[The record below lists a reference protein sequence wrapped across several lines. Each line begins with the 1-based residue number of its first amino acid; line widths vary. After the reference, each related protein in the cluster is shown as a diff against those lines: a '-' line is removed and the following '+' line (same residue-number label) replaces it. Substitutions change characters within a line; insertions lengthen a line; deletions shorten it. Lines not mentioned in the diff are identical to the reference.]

1 MSSPTRYLSLLC
13 LATMH
18 VPLAPA
24 PAQQPTEG
32 ALVASH
38 RRAAAIVQAGVEAHG
53 GLAAVRGLQSIA
65 YSWEGVTY
73 ERLSGRDAARAFDPE
88 PPTQPVRVSAAADLR
103 RGRWMTELDMTA
115 PGGIRAANRTAVDG
129 RVVVNYDALGYAGG
143 RSYVRDTV
151 AAGAPAPTPWTDNLM
166 PILLL
171 RHAIA
176 REASLRYL
184 GAETVDGR
192 EEHLVTHATPSGG
205 VATLRFDGA
214 TRLLVGVEGLAV
226 DPLLGDATP
235 TWRFSD
241 FQREGALVVPRAFVH
256 HNARDIQVR
265 ARLASLTVD
274 RPLADSLLAPPA
286 GFVPRRAVGEPSL
299 VELGGGAYVVERA
312 DQARFIFVD
321 TDEGLVAFDAPGS
334 AGMAAQALS
343 LVERALP
350 GRALRYVVL
359 THHHG
364 ELLGGLS
371 TYLARG
377 ATLLVPRGT
386 EPYFR
391 RLLAVP
397 RTFGAWTSESAA
409 PTPTPTIE
417 AVADR
422 RRIGRVERMVEVID
436 VGGSAHASA
445 MLMGWVP
452 APRLLLQGDLLRVY
466 EHGGAVPAQPAS
478 ELEAIVRRLSLPV
491 AQVVG
496 ARGRRGSLA
505 ELVRPDGAPL
515 SATGV
520 RPADPR

>member
-1 MSSPTRYLSLLC
+1 MSSPTRYASLLC
-13 LATMH
+13 LAAMH

-24 PAQQPTEG
+24 SAQQPADG
-32 ALVASH
+32 ALAASY

-53 GLAAVRGLQSIA
+53 GLAAIRGLQSIS
-65 YSWEGVTY
+65 YSWQGVTY
-73 ERLSGRDAARAFDPE
+73 ERLGGRDAARAFDAE
-88 PPTQPVRVSAAADLR
+88 PPTQPVRVSAAADLP

-129 RVVVNYDALGYAGG
+129 RIVVSYDALGYAGG

-151 AAGAPAPTPWTDNLM
+151 AAGAPAPTAWTDNLM

-184 GAETVDGR
+184 GAETVAGR

-205 VATLRFDGA
+205 STTLRFDGA
-214 TRLLVGVEGLAV
+214 TRLLVGVEALAR
-226 DPLLGDATP
+226 DPLLGDAAP
-235 TWRFSD
+235 SWRFSE
-241 FQREGALVVPRAFVH
+241 FGREGALVVPHVFVH
-256 HNARDIQVR
+256 HNAHDLQVR

-274 RPLADSLLAPPA
+274 RPLADSLLLPPA
-286 GFVPRRAVGEPSL
+286 GFVPRRAVREPTL
-299 VELGGGAYVVERA
+299 VELGGGAYAVERA
-312 DQARFIFVD
+312 DEARFVLVD

-334 AGMAAQALS
+334 PGSAEQALS

-371 TYLARG
+371 AYLARG

-391 RLLAVP
+391 RLLAMP
-397 RTFGAWTSESAA
+397 RTFGAWTSASAA
-409 PTPTPTIE
+409 PTPTPAIE
-417 AVADR
+417 RVVGR
-422 RRIGRVERMVEVID
+422 RRIGRGDRVVD
-436 VGGSAHASA
+436 VVDAGETAHASA

-466 EHGGAVPAQPAS
+466 EYGGVVPTRPAS

-505 ELVRPDGAPL
+505 ELVRTARAPL

-520 RPADPR
+520 RPAGAR